1 MTIIESITG
10 VFDSMSEWLTGALAD
25 VTSLFYAPD
34 TGLTLVGTLAIMGLS
49 IAVVTMLIAVI
60 RSFLRFQ

>member
-1 MTIIESITG
+1 MTVIESITG
-10 VFDSMSEWLTGALAD
+10 VFDSMSEWLTGALSS
-25 VTSLFYAPD
+25 VTELFYVPD
-34 TGLTLVGTLAIMGLS
+34 TGLTLIGTLAIMGLS

>member
-10 VFDSMSEWLTGALAD
+10 VFDSVGDWLTTAIGN
-25 VTSLFYAPD
+25 VTDLFYVD
-34 TGLTLVGTLAIMGLS
+34 GTGLTLIGTLAIMGLS
-49 IAVVTMLIAVI
+49 IAVVMLLINVV